1 MKEKYLPQWYL
12 NNQLAEYKKY
22 IKNIVI
28 LFMLFSLMIFIN
40 IYWDFKEL
48 VRYNNK
54 IDTFMI
60 SKDNTEVRDFH
71 IYQSFNYM
79 YDILGSNKIDVR
91 KFDIDYEDIY
101 IEIYAEDMMEY
112 KEKLGVLEKSFS
124 ISEISPLNSED
135 DKKYFGVRMKIY
147 EN

>member
-1 MKEKYLPQWYL
+1 MKEKYIPQWYL

-28 LFMLFSLMIFIN
+28 LFILFSFMIFIN
-40 IYWDFKEL
+40 IYRDFKEL
-48 VRYNNK
+48 VIYNNK
-54 IDTFMI
+54 IKAFMI
-60 SKDNTEVRDFH
+60 SKDNTKVKDLH
-71 IYQSFNYM
+71 IYHNFNYM
-79 YDILGSNKIDVR
+79 YDILRSNKMDVR
-91 KFDIDYEDIY
+91 KLDIDYEDIY

-135 DKKYFGVRMKIY
+135 DKKYFSVRMKIY